1 MEKEY
6 GFVIISGILFGTL
19 VFGGQI
25 FVNLGLSLYELSIFS
40 LIFSFVILPLIIFK
54 KECRLKKSM
63 IGLFLIIGLFSG
75 ITRLSQ
81 FGAVVLGTPVA
92 IVVLLLYTQPLWTV
106 IFSKLFLQEKITK
119 NKVLA
124 IILVLAGVI
133 VLVNPFSITNIGN
146 LSGMIIALIG
156 GISLSG
162 WIVYSRKSGLKKYN
176 YITTTFGNVLF
187 MLLFLIISYPI
198 IYLFTQDP
206 SIIRLSPDLPMI
218 TWGYLFVFMIISQ
231 LIPYLLFFRGVKKV
245 PASSAGIIL
254 LLEPVIASLLAA
266 ALLNQ
271 PVTLNILLGGS
282 VILISNYLVIC
293 KK

>member
-54 KECRLKKSM
+54 KECRFKKSM
-63 IGLFLIIGLFSG
+63 IGLFLIMGLFGG

-81 FGAVVLGTPVA
+81 FGAIVLGAPVA

-119 NKVLA
+119 NKVLT

-146 LSGMIIALIG
+146 LSGMIVALIG

-162 WIVYSRKSGLKKYN
+162 WIVYGRKSGLKKYN
-176 YITTTFGNVLF
+176 YITTTFGYVIF

-206 SIIRLSPDLPMI
+206 SIIRLSPDLPIIM
-218 TWGYLFVFMIISQ
+218 WCYLFVFMIISE
-231 LIPYLLFFRGVKKV
+231 LMPYLLFFRGVKKV

-254 LLEPVIASLLAA
+254 LLEPVIASFLAV

-271 PVTLNILLGGS
+271 PITLNMLLGGS
-282 VILISNYLVIC
+282 VILISNYLVIY